1 MFQQLI
7 DELPFDSGNGDFFRP
22 RQEPGIFQA
31 LLLHGKG
38 KSMAQLINR
47 ILAGDLADEAGQE
60 IEEPFSRRRGR
71 QVVVLPGQPQRLAH
85 LLLDDI
91 AMAA

>member
-1 MFQQLI
+1 
-7 DELPFDSGNGDFFRP
+7 
-22 RQEPGIFQA
+22 
-31 LLLHGKG
+31 
-38 KSMAQLINR
+38 MAQLINR

-71 QVVVLPGQPQRLAH
+71 QVVVLPGQPQWLAH

-91 AMAA
+91 AMPS